1 MNSAYFVSF
10 RKLESNFSCLFLLI
24 ELNWGFFG
32 CTDELFSAFG
42 C

>member
-24 ELNWGFFG
+24 ELNWGFFWMY
-32 CTDELFSAFG
+32 
-42 C
+42 